1 MNSTLPM
8 QHFLRTLLGLCFLLS
23 CTVAYSQALH
33 VYYDVHDKQVSYVVD
48 GDTIDSPVV
57 KHRSDV
63 FFHLENLNTYRFAV
77 EVKQL
82 QDKDAAGASGSAGNI
97 FSSLMPG
104 GGSPFPG
111 GMSGLL
117 GNLSGESNLE
127 YNNLTSEGEERGLA
141 ETAEAEALGSVREAY
156 ETLLFDMAD
165 TETKIE
171 KANVALNASLDQRKY
186 VVLARRELKRLK
198 FRTDLQPAQI
208 RNLSATFI
216 KKALGDH
223 PEKVD
228 VLTVAETRAAKLQ
241 KESGQL
247 NKYVSQYESQLQ
259 TLSQLQGMLEA
270 TAVSPEHPLY
280 KKLAA
285 SSENTFAKAV
295 SFSEAAN
302 SNRSLVAK
310 TLQDN
315 QDRFTSELIDL
326 RYEIESLRANNFSHT
341 ERYTAEDGPFSL
353 QATLFPLDTN
363 GNRLGGSPVSLSPI
377 RVAVKGGLRV
387 SSSVGLSLGQYF
399 NAPQEYL
406 LRNGVVIGAEKD
418 KFLPIMNTMLH
429 FHSYSERGVVLGGTI
444 GVGLPLTSND
454 AARST
459 TFLLGPS
466 LVMGGK
472 DKLFLTAG
480 ILGGRVERLGAGLNV
495 GDPFTS
501 LDGLLPVSDRYEL
514 GYFFSL
520 SYKLFGG

>member
-1 MNSTLPM
+1 M
-8 QHFLRTLLGLCFLLS
+8 QYLLRSVLSLCFLLS
-23 CTVAYSQALH
+23 LTTAHSQALH
-33 VYYDVHDKQVSYVVD
+33 IYYDVHGKEVTYVVA
-48 GDTIDSPVV
+48 GDTIDSPLV

-77 EVKQL
+77 EVKQRE
-82 QDKDAAGASGSAGNI
+82 DKDAVGASGGSTNL

-117 GNLSGESNLE
+117 GNLTGESSLE
-127 YNNLTSEGEERGLA
+127 YNHLTSEGEERA
-141 ETAEAEALGSVREAY
+141 FAVESAEAEALGYVREAY
-156 ETLLFDMAD
+156 ETLLYDMAE
-165 TETKIE
+165 TESSIE
-171 KANVALNASLDQRKY
+171 KANQALNASLDQRKY

-208 RNLSATFI
+208 QDLSATFI
-216 KKALGDH
+216 KKALGDQ

-228 VLTVAETRAAKLQ
+228 VLTVAETRAAQLQ
-241 KESGQL
+241 KDAGKLS
-247 NKYVSQYESQLQ
+247 KYLAQYESQLQ
-259 TLSQLQGMLEA
+259 ILSQLKQQMEA
-270 TAVSPEHPLY
+270 TAVSPDHPLY
-280 KKLAA
+280 QKLTT
-285 SSENTFAKAV
+285 STENTYAKAIA
-295 SFSEAAN
+295 FSDAAKN
-302 SNRSLVAK
+302 NRSLAAK
-310 TLQDN
+310 TIQDN

-341 ERYTAEDGPFSL
+341 ERYTADGGPFSL

-363 GNRLGGSPVSLSPI
+363 GNRMGGPPVNLSPI
-377 RVAVKGGLRV
+377 RVSVKGGLRV

-406 LRNGVVIGAEKD
+406 LREGVVIGAEKD

-429 FHSYSERGVVLGGTI
+429 FHSYSERGVVLGGTF
-444 GVGLPLTSND
+444 GVGLPLTSSD

-480 ILGGRVERLGAGLNV
+480 
-495 GDPFTS
+495 
-501 LDGLLPVSDRYEL
+501 
-514 GYFFSL
+514 
-520 SYKLFGG
+520 